1 MLDYKLLW
9 LYESEKI
16 HLNKRYNPLLC
27 NFGSVYQLWIHKLI
41 IFLFSVSGYHEKNQ
55 FTYYISYF
63 PFYLFREPY
72 KSKIVGCIPNRVKS
86 LSQSETGLKI
96 YIYVFLS
103 HSVLS
108 CCCLQAQAWI
118 PASWKY
124 LSLFVGRIAVRV
136 VKGILGMEV
145 LIKNHISRR
154 FHISIFNH
162 NGYCIYTS
170 DIPQYH
176 IRSIDVCCC
185 LPYF

>member
-1 MLDYKLLW
+1 M
-9 LYESEKI
+9 
-16 HLNKRYNPLLC
+16 
-27 NFGSVYQLWIHKLI
+27 I
-41 IFLFSVSGYHEKNQ
+41 IFLLSVSGFREEELIFILNSR
-55 FTYYISYF
+55 FS
-63 PFYLFREPY
+63 FYLFREPY
-72 KSKIVGCIPNRVKS
+72 KSKIIGCIPIRVKS

-145 LIKNHISRR
+145 LIKKHISRR